1 MAFKPKTKEYT
12 SLEGKNQY
20 TFQTVLPSVWA
31 KIEDKITDKGG
42 KLLLSVAMPEM
53 LDKVVVTPSGLQLDD
68 FESWAELEEV
78 TMAAYKFQRKGK

>member
-12 SLEGKNQY
+12 SLEGNNQY

-53 LDKVVVTPSGLQLDD
+53 LDKVVVAPSGLQLDD

>member
-12 SLEGKNQY
+12 SLEGNNQY

-53 LDKVVVTPSGLQLDD
+53 LDKVVVAPSGLRLDD

-78 TMAAYKFQRKGK
+78 TMAAYKFERQGK

>member
-12 SLEGKNQY
+12 SLEGNNQY

-53 LDKVVVTPSGLQLDD
+53 LDKVVVAPSGLRLDD

-78 TMAAYKFQRKGK
+78 TMAAYKFQRQGK

>member
-1 MAFKPKTKEYT
+1 MAFKPKTKEYI
-12 SLEGKNQY
+12 SLEGNNQY